1 MNLDQLKM
9 APKITVKK
17 DYILVEP
24 KEIDYWQIWEGI
36 GKVRNLPEFSQKND
50 IWVFHDSPITLTY
63 VDLHKLKEYIEEI
76 YPEDVTRSKT
86 AIVIATGLQSAM
98 ASFFSEIAKDLPFE
112 IKVFSDFQA
121 AEDWIIDN

>member
-1 MNLDQLKM
+1 MNIDQMKM

-24 KEIDYWQIWEGI
+24 KEVDYSQIWEGI
-36 GKVRNLPEFSQKND
+36 GKVCNLSEFSEKND
-50 IWVFHDSPITLTY
+50 IWVFRESPIKLTY
-63 VDLHKLKEYIEEI
+63 VDLHRLKEYVEEI

-86 AIVIATGLQSAM
+86 AIVAATGVQLGM
-98 ASFFSEIAKDLPFE
+98 AVIFSQIAEDLPFE

-121 AEDWIIDN
+121 AEDWIIKD

>member
-1 MNLDQLKM
+1 MNLDQLKI

-24 KEIDYWQIWEGI
+24 KEVDYWQIWEGI

-50 IWVFHDSPITLTY
+50 IWVFRDSPITLTY
-63 VDLHKLKEYIEEI
+63 VDLHKLKDYIEDI

-86 AIVIATGLQSAM
+86 AIVVATGLQSAM

-112 IKVFSDFQA
+112 IEAFSDFKA
-121 AEDWIIDN
+121 AEDWIINK

>member
-1 MNLDQLKM
+1 MNLDQLKI

-24 KEIDYWQIWEGI
+24 KEVDYWQIWEGI
-36 GKVRNLPEFSQKND
+36 GKVRNLSEFSQKND
-50 IWVFHDSPITLTY
+50 IWVFRDSPITLTY
-63 VDLHKLKEYIEEI
+63 VDLYKLKDYIEDI

-86 AIVIATGLQSAM
+86 AIVVATGLQSAM

-112 IKVFSDFQA
+112 IKAFSDFKA
-121 AEDWIIDN
+121 AEDWITNK